1 MKTAI
6 KKRLK
11 NKVFWIA
18 LVAMVIQILALLGIT
33 GEKLSIINA
42 LMIAAINVA
51 IALGIIID
59 PTTPGI
65 SDELKDKEIKK

>member
-6 KKRLK
+6 KKRMK
-11 NKVFWIA
+11 NKIFWIA
-18 LVAMVIQILALLGIT
+18 VVAMVIQILAFFGIT
-33 GEKLSIINA
+33 GEKLSLING

-65 SDELKDKEIKK
+65 SDELKDKEIQK

>member
-6 KKRLK
+6 KKRMN

-18 LVAMVIQILALLGIT
+18 VVAMVIQILAFLGIS
-33 GEKLSIINA
+33 GEKLSIING
-42 LMIAAINVA
+42 LMIAIMNVA

>member
-6 KKRLK
+6 KKRMK

-18 LVAMVIQILALLGIT
+18 VVAMVIQILAFLGIT
-33 GEKLSIINA
+33 GEKLSIIHG
-42 LMIAAINVA
+42 LMIAVINVA

-65 SDELKDKEIKK
+65 SDKLKDKEIKK